1 MKYKK
6 TNNKQILID
15 LMRFSNADYYIVR
28 QVTSRF
34 LTNFE

>member
-15 LMRFSNADYYIVR
+15 LMRFSNADYYIVTDR
-28 QVTSRF
+28 LQADF
-34 LTNFE
+34 